1 MASDIP
7 SFAVSVYLVR
17 RTPESSQAVLHY
29 VLLLILGPRTVR
41 ACAQLTR
48 GPEPSLVCGVRGA
61 DCGQGTVVIRHGAST
76 HGEKSGPGTAAS
88 VLRHETRGA
97 VTQSDG
103 ADRVTCAEHSTG
115 TRATCG

>member
-1 MASDIP
+1 MLSDIP

-17 RTPESSQAVLHY
+17 RAPESSQAVLHY

-41 ACAQLTR
+41 ACAVVTR

-61 DCGQGTVVIRHGAST
+61 GGQGTVVIRHGAST
-76 HGEKSGPGTAAS
+76 HGEKPGPGTAAS

-97 VTQSDG
+97 VQRARAG
-103 ADRVTCAEHSTG
+103 VTCAEQYTAR